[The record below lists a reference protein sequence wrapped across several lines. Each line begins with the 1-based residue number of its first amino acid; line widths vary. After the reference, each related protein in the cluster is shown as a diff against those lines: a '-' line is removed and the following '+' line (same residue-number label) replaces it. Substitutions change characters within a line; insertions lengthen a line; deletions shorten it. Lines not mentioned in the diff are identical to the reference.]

1 MAANF
6 SETIEAEGH
15 LIDSHILN
23 HLFDKVI
30 ERGAAYEVLQ
40 FTIGRTNDDP
50 SYVKLKVTASSPE
63 VLRELMKEL
72 VPIGAH
78 LVDQRDA
85 RFEPA
90 PKDTCVPHDFY
101 STTNYRTQVRVKG
114 RWVDVENQ
122 RMDAVIVETGD
133 HVVCRKL
140 RDVERGDRVLCGVDG
155 VRVVPEFK
163 DRERHG
169 FAFMSNDISSERRVE
184 VSVAKVAEMMR
195 EARASGGKIAFV
207 AGPVVIH
214 TGGIE
219 YFVDLV
225 RKGWVDVLLTG
236 NALPVHDIEY
246 ALYGTSLGV
255 DLQTGS
261 PVEEGHKNHMRAI
274 NAINHAGSIEQA
286 VKDGVLE
293 SGIMHACVEHGVD
306 FVLAGSIRDDGPLP
320 ETLMDL
326 IAAQERYAKALE
338 GCKMVIMLSTMLHSI
353 GVGNMLPSWVRV
365 VCVDINPAVVTKLA
379 DRGSAQ
385 TLGIVTD
392 VGMFLHQLA
401 SKLEP
406 SKPRPP
412 S

>member
-1 MAANF
+1 MGAKH

-114 RWVDVENQ
+114 RWVDVEHQ
-122 RMDAVIVETGD
+122 RMDAVVVETGD
-133 HVVCRKL
+133 HLVCRKL
-140 RDVERGDRVLCGVDG
+140 RDVKRGDRVLCGVDG

-195 EARASGGKIAFV
+195 EARAAGGKIAFV

-214 TGGIE
+214 TGGI
-219 YFVDLV
+219 
-225 RKGWVDVLLTG
+225 
-236 NALPVHDIEY
+236 
-246 ALYGTSLGV
+246 
-255 DLQTGS
+255 
-261 PVEEGHKNHMRAI
+261 
-274 NAINHAGSIEQA
+274 
-286 VKDGVLE
+286 
-293 SGIMHACVEHGVD
+293 
-306 FVLAGSIRDDGPLP
+306 
-320 ETLMDL
+320 
-326 IAAQERYAKALE
+326 
-338 GCKMVIMLSTMLHSI
+338 
-353 GVGNMLPSWVRV
+353 
-365 VCVDINPAVVTKLA
+365 
-379 DRGSAQ
+379 
-385 TLGIVTD
+385 
-392 VGMFLHQLA
+392 
-401 SKLEP
+401 
-406 SKPRPP
+406 
-412 S
+412 